1 MHILFVTA
9 NRIGDAVLTTGV
21 LRHLIASHP
30 TARITIACGPD
41 AAPLFQA
48 APNVVRVIAMPKQSW
63 SRHWFGLWRTVVA
76 TRWDL
81 VVDLRGTA
89 LAWTL
94 AARRRHVLRP
104 ARRPLHRVAHYAATV
119 ALDEPPPPTL
129 WTAAAH
135 DARAARLFPDGHP
148 VLALG
153 PTAKWG
159 GKQWPIARFA
169 ELADR
174 LTGRHGILPGA
185 RIAVF
190 GGADERDAAAPLL
203 AHLAADRT
211 LDLVGRLELLDVFAC
226 LKRAALFVGNDSA
239 LMHMAAASGT
249 PTLGLFGP
257 SREAL
262 YAPWGPNGAA
272 VRGTETYEAIIAA
285 PGYDR
290 RRHTCRMESL
300 TVDRALE
307 AAAALWRDAIMECKP
322 GEPDDVRIH

>member
-1 MHILFVTA
+1 MQILFVTA
-9 NRIGDAVLTTGV
+9 NRIGDAVLSTG
-21 LRHLIASHP
+21 LLAHLIARHP
-30 TARITIACGPD
+30 SARITIVCGPD
-41 AAPLFQA
+41 AAPLFRA
-48 APNVVRVIAMPKQSW
+48 IPGLDRVIAMRKQRW
-63 SRHWFGLWRTVVA
+63 ARHWFGLWRQAIA

-81 VVDLRGTA
+81 VVDLRGSA
-89 LAWTL
+89 LAWSL

-104 ARRPLHRVAHYAATV
+104 AGRPLHRVAHYAELL

-135 DARAARLFPDGHP
+135 ETRAAELFPDEGP

-153 PTAKWG
+153 PIAKWG

-174 LTGRHGILPGA
+174 LCAADGILPGA
-185 RIAVF
+185 PVAVF
-190 GGADERDAAAPLL
+190 GAADERDAAAPLL
-203 AHLAADRT
+203 ARLGADRT
-211 LDLVGRLELLDVFAC
+211 LDLVGRLELLDAYAC

-257 SREAL
+257 SREEL
-262 YAPWGPNGAA
+262 YAPWGRHAAA
-272 VRGTETYEAIIAA
+272 VRGTETYLEIIAA

-290 RRHTCRMESL
+290 RRHTSWMESL

-307 AAAALWRDAIMECKP
+307 AAAALWRERH
-322 GEPDDVRIH
+322 GTFRG